1 MPDHD
6 PTQPGRELLAA
17 YRDERGPSPAAADRL
32 LAALQ
37 RDLAAEP
44 LSQATGPSEHVPEDS
59 LSVLPLRRPTR
70 RWLLPAALL
79 AAAATIAA
87 LSIGPRLGERHARDD
102 DPAAAFQGQPT
113 SSATASPRAPAVSS
127 ATVLPATAP
136 ATEPAPTT
144 RPRREPA
151 PPAPSLSDEMQHMRP
166 AQLALAAGDPQ
177 TALAR
182 LEDYARAFPDGR
194 LREEH
199 LALRAIARCQLGS
212 TDAADEAARFLRAHP
227 DSMFAERVRGACK
240 IAGPATRTTAGGHPS
255 PTATDGGP

>member
-6 PTQPGRELLAA
+6 PTTPGRALLAA
-17 YRDERGPSPAAADRL
+17 YRDERGPSPAAAERL

-37 RDLAAEP
+37 RDLAAEH
-44 LSQATGPSEHVPEDS
+44 LSQATGPSEQVPGDS
-59 LSVLPLRRPTR
+59 LAAALPLHRPTR
-70 RWLLPAALL
+70 RWLLPAAVL

-87 LSIGPRLGERHARDD
+87 LAIAPRLGERHARDD
-102 DPAAAFQGQPT
+102 DPAAAFQRQPT
-113 SSATASPRAPAVSS
+113 SSATASPRAPTPSVTA
-127 ATVLPATAP
+127 PATAP
-136 ATEPAPTT
+136 ATAT
-144 RPRREPA
+144 RHRREPA
-151 PPAPSLSDEMQHMRP
+151 PPPPSLTDEMQHMRP

-177 TALAR
+177 TALTR

-212 TDAADEAARFLRAHP
+212 TGAADEATRFLQAHP

-240 IAGPATRTTAGGHPS
+240 IEGTATKNQTVGHPS

>member
-6 PTQPGRELLAA
+6 PTTPGRALLAA
-17 YRDERGPSPAAADRL
+17 YRDERGPSPAAAERL

-37 RDLAAEP
+37 RDLAAEH
-44 LSQATGPSEHVPEDS
+44 LSQATGPSEQVPGDS
-59 LSVLPLRRPTR
+59 LAAALPLHRPTR
-70 RWLLPAALL
+70 RWLLPAAVL

-87 LSIGPRLGERHARDD
+87 LAIGPRLGERHARDD
-102 DPAAAFQGQPT
+102 DPAAAFQRQPT
-113 SSATASPRAPAVSS
+113 SSATASPRAPTPST
-127 ATVLPATAP
+127 TVLPAPAPAP
-136 ATEPAPTT
+136 AT
-144 RPRREPA
+144 RHRREPA

-177 TALAR
+177 TALTR
-182 LEDYARAFPDGR
+182 LEDYARAFPEGR

-212 TDAADEAARFLRAHP
+212 TGAADEATRFLQAHP

-240 IAGPATRTTAGGHPS
+240 IEGTATKNQAVGHPS